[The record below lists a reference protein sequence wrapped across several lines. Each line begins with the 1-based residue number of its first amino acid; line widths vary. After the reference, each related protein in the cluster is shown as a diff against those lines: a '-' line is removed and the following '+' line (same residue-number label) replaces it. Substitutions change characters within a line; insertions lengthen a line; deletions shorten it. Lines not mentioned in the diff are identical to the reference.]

1 MADLGP
7 SRPERLRQRAAA
19 ERQKVQELD
28 RLLTRLEARLSED
41 ASASASRRVRAPS
54 GAERRVFERQEAD
67 LLIRYRPPGRP
78 TPLVGRVRDLSRGGL
93 RFSASRELR
102 VGEILQASVHR
113 RGASGL
119 DFGGEMYLEVVH
131 CRQAEQVWQVG
142 ARFAPLPTRKFES
155 AERRRSKRHL
165 VRLELA
171 FRLPGE
177 DAASRRGEVRDI
189 SAGGLRFYSWQR
201 LRPDSLA
208 AVAIA
213 SNPTAAAR
221 GGTRITVNAMVR
233 VVRCRRVG
241 TRYEVGAQ
249 FVS

>member
-1 MADLGP
+1 VAEPGP

-28 RLLTRLEARLSED
+28 RLLTRLEARLTD
-41 ASASASRRVRAPS
+41 NAPRRARAPS
-54 GAERRVFERQEAD
+54 GAERRAFERLDAD
-67 LLIRYRPPGRP
+67 LLIRYRPAGRP

-93 RFSASRELR
+93 RFIASREIR
-102 VGEILQASVHR
+102 AGEVLQATIHR

-131 CRQAEQVWQVG
+131 CRQAEQVWQIG
-142 ARFAPLPTRKFES
+142 ARFAPLPARRFES
-155 AERRRSKRHL
+155 AERRHSRRHL

-177 DAASRRGEVRDI
+177 DASQRGEVRDI
-189 SAGGLRFYSWQR
+189 SAGGMRFFSP
-201 LRPDSLA
+201 RPLPAGALA
-208 AVAIA
+208 AVSVSSQPRPSSGPA
-213 SNPTAAAR
+213 
-221 GGTRITVNAMVR
+221 TRITLNATIR

-241 TRYEVGAQ
+241 SRYEAGAQ
-249 FVS
+249 FVSRT